1 MDKGFCAIPLK
12 ACKLPVKFFVNLRG
26 QYLSLQGRVGATIS
40 KTTCVEVSANCFRNS
55 FVTRLLI
62 PRKHISQ
69 GSMCLLGSLEAKAW
83 VSARRKRAVPPWG
96 TPCTCFVEGWP
107 AESVVV
113 CDSISTTFQTCEWT
127 RRPLKTIL
135 Q

>member
-62 PRKHISQ
+62 PRTHISQ

-96 TPCTCFVEGWP
+96 TPCTCFVEEVGQLSPWWC
-107 AESVVV
+107 V
-113 CDSISTTFQTCEWT
+113 IQFQRLSRLVNGLEDH
-127 RRPLKTIL
+127 
-135 Q
+135 